1 MSDFLIRLVHF
12 LSWLFVI
19 GMIGCLLVIPITA
32 LRLFAVL
39 FLLLIFF
46 MVTTTFGEWES
57 NMAVK
62 VPQVKQAGTLA
73 PGPEKRVVS
82 VFRDGRIA
90 LDRDF
95 VTLQEL
101 TQRLAAVRQQY
112 SGLSIVVR
120 GDADGAFQNV
130 ASALSACRE
139 AGISDMGIS
148 VRLTQ
153 RTDGPQ
159 SR

>member
-1 MSDFLIRLVHF
+1 MPLKTFQDELPPLNLTPLIDVVFNL
-12 LSWLFVI
+12 I
-19 GMIGCLLVIPITA
+19 
-32 LRLFAVL
+32 
-39 FLLLIFF
+39 IFF
-46 MVTTTFGEWES
+46 MVSTTFGEWES

-95 VTLQEL
+95 VSLQEL
-101 TQRLAAVRQQY
+101 TRRLAVVRQQY
-112 SGLSIVVR
+112 IGIGVVVR
-120 GDADGAFQNV
+120 GDADGTFQNV
-130 ASALSACRE
+130 ASVLGACRE

-148 VRLTQ
+148 VRLAQ
-153 RTDGPQ
+153 HADGIQ

>member
-1 MSDFLIRLVHF
+1 MPLKTFQDELPPLNLTPLIDVVFNL
-12 LSWLFVI
+12 I
-19 GMIGCLLVIPITA
+19 
-32 LRLFAVL
+32 
-39 FLLLIFF
+39 IFF
-46 MVTTTFGEWES
+46 MVSTTFGEWES

-95 VTLQEL
+95 VSLQEL
-101 TQRLAAVRQQY
+101 TRRLAAVRQQY
-112 SGLSIVVR
+112 IGIGVVVR
-120 GDADGAFQNV
+120 GDADGTFQNV
-130 ASALSACRE
+130 ASVLGACRE

-148 VRLTQ
+148 VRLAQ
-153 RTDGPQ
+153 HADGIQ

>member
-1 MSDFLIRLVHF
+1 MPLKTFQDELPPLNLTPLIDVVFNL
-12 LSWLFVI
+12 I
-19 GMIGCLLVIPITA
+19 
-32 LRLFAVL
+32 
-39 FLLLIFF
+39 IFF
-46 MVTTTFGEWES
+46 MVSTTFGEWES

-95 VTLQEL
+95 VSLQEL
-101 TQRLAAVRQQY
+101 TRRLAAVRQQY
-112 SGLSIVVR
+112 SGIGVVVR
-120 GDADGAFQNV
+120 GDADGTFQNV
-130 ASALSACRE
+130 ASVLGACRE

-148 VRLTQ
+148 VRLAQ
-153 RTDGPQ
+153 HADGIQ

>member
-1 MSDFLIRLVHF
+1 MPLKTFQDDLPALNLTPLIDVVFNL
-12 LSWLFVI
+12 I
-19 GMIGCLLVIPITA
+19 
-32 LRLFAVL
+32 
-39 FLLLIFF
+39 IFF

-90 LDRDF
+90 LDRDI

-101 TQRLAAVRQQY
+101 TQRLATVRQRY
-112 SGLSIVVR
+112 SGLSVVVR
-120 GDADGAFQNV
+120 GDADGAFQHV

-148 VRLTQ
+148 VRLAH
-153 RTDGPQ
+153 RTDGTQ